1 MSVVEFERMLAA
13 LLPSPGA
20 VALTITELP
29 ERDDHLFGIVQS
41 ALLLGRRLQSQLT
54 EVHAPRERMAAL
66 SGRFADLR
74 IDEGSDV
81 LRLVFEG

>member
-1 MSVVEFERMLAA
+1 MSQVEFERMLAA

-29 ERDDHLFGIVQS
+29 ERDDHLFSIVQS

-54 EVHAPRERMAAL
+54 EVHAPRARMAAL

-74 IDEGSDV
+74 IDEGADV

>member
-1 MSVVEFERMLAA
+1 MSQVEFERMLAA

-41 ALLLGRRLQSQLT
+41 AIMLGERRQSRLT
-54 EVHAPRERMAAL
+54 EVHAPRDRMAAL

-74 IDEGSDV
+74 IDEGSGV